1 MIKFKLFDNFN
12 MKKKIALIALLI
24 FALLIILGNYVIKS
38 NIEPADLK
46 GKVMAD
52 VDLRYANLD
61 GADVSNADLRRSNLS
76 GVDLRNTVVSSH
88 SNANGEDLKNT
99 NLSKADLSNTKLRGV
114 DLTRVNLSYSNLSGA
129 DLSNTNLNN
138 ADLTGVDLSNTNLS
152 GADLR
157 NANLSSADLRNKD
170 LTGVILFYANLS
182 NTNLTGVDLSNKDLT
197 GVDLTGVNLS
207 NKDLNGTIL
216 RYANLSNTNLTGVDL
231 SNKDLTGVNLSKVD
245 LSNKDLTGTILRDA
259 NLTDTNL
266 TGVDLSNKDL
276 TGVNLS
282 KVDLSNKDLT
292 GTILRYANL
301 TDTNLTGVDLTN
313 KDLTGVNL
321 SEVDLSNKD
330 LTGTILKDVKKI
342 EINIENP
349 SNSNWPATNEI
360 QKLNISRYALGE
372 DVQYISTIEG
382 FLLEFKNN
390 ESRLVVDLKKYLGE
404 VYPNMR
410 PGDRGIT
417 GVAFHNNLVYISYS
431 IEDINGEKS
440 LMVDEFSMNFTKAR
454 NIIKIEWD
462 SINHISGNLSFD
474 SFGRLYLAVGDGDVT
489 SQAQNLNSL
498 LGKIIRLDVSE
509 LKLEPEIV
517 AYGLRE
523 PWGVHIDSRDRMF
536 ISQCG
541 KENMETVFF
550 LDDLYSDVPTN
561 FGWPIFEGSQKLREG
576 VLMFEDVSGPI
587 YETNIRPGCMTA
599 GVYLDDFELF
609 LFGDYFGTIGLLK
622 QKENGDWYLLHKYKQ
637 KEFIWGFGLDKKTK
651 KIFIAPNNLELEI
664 LVEQVNLN

>member
-245 LSNKDLTGTILRDA
+245 LSNKDLTGTILRYA

-266 TGVDLSNKDL
+266 TGVDLS
-276 TGVNLS
+276 
-282 KVDLSNKDLT
+282 
-292 GTILRYANL
+292 
-301 TDTNLTGVDLTN
+301 N

>member
-282 KVDLSNKDLT
+282 K
-292 GTILRYANL
+292 
-301 TDTNLTGVDLTN
+301 
-313 KDLTGVNL
+313 
-321 SEVDLSNKD
+321 VDLSNKD

>member
-1 MIKFKLFDNFN
+1 

-245 LSNKDLTGTILRDA
+245 LSNKDLTGTILRYA

-266 TGVDLSNKDL
+266 TGVDLS
-276 TGVNLS
+276 
-282 KVDLSNKDLT
+282 
-292 GTILRYANL
+292 
-301 TDTNLTGVDLTN
+301 N

>member
-197 GVDLTGVNLS
+197 GVDLTGVDLS

-245 LSNKDLTGTILRDA
+245 LSNKDLTGTILRYA

-266 TGVDLSNKDL
+266 TGVDLS
-276 TGVNLS
+276 
-282 KVDLSNKDLT
+282 
-292 GTILRYANL
+292 
-301 TDTNLTGVDLTN
+301 N